1 MNQSNLDPLGC
12 WCGCNIKGRGN
23 KSFKSQVW
31 KNILSGLS
39 VYFFFHLTEYFL
51 KSHQSFFLCIEF
63 RERNID
69 LLFHLFTDALLYSC
83 MWPDPV
89 SNQQPWCIRT
99 KLYSTK
105 LSSQS
110 YTSLSIA
117 CIAFTPNNQM
127 NYRYSMNICWD
138 SLNIRHLPGT
148 TPCDSP
154 CRNKALKE
162 HSLWWRQW
170 NLYIGFYRIK
180 TTGKKDSKVFIE
192 VVLWV
197 METMGSPPFFNPYKY
212 F

>member
-1 MNQSNLDPLGC
+1 
-12 WCGCNIKGRGN
+12 
-23 KSFKSQVW
+23 
-31 KNILSGLS
+31 
-39 VYFFFHLTEYFL
+39 
-51 KSHQSFFLCIEF
+51 
-63 RERNID
+63 
-69 LLFHLFTDALLYSC
+69 

-197 METMGSPPFFNPYKY
+197 METMGSPPFLTLINIFKISVYTYNIFIWKSIMLIKNKNLSVWWMGKIYLVEALKRSR
-212 F
+212 FFDMNMSLTEREGLGFLILSK